1 MKRKLKIMVA
11 TALAALLFSAAVN
24 ATERR
29 NVQRDFSEEDV
40 TAQCDAFLTKEVYL
54 GEPVMYTVTLRTNY
68 SRILSIQRVDYPH
81 TQNLSDIGSVSDYNY
96 QLQSDGK
103 GGYLV
108 ELTQSYYA
116 PETTGAYNIGPGK
129 YRITYG
135 FVTVASDPFWGP
147 YRTEQPYTIVVNVPA
162 VKGKAKKLPS
172 GAPENFSGAVG
183 NFTFE
188 CKSPELTLRGT
199 GEAEVSF
206 TLEGNGL
213 LDDITVPDIR
223 SSFPENLRLKSITP
237 QSEVVAQDDG
247 SLLSRVVYK
256 CRFTVKEAADCTIAP
271 VEFCYF
277 DTDSRKYVTVS
288 SLPCEVTTKPKPKKP
303 RPGEG
308 QYVDNP
314 VPQSFVKA
322 ITL

>member
-1 MKRKLKIMVA
+1 M
-11 TALAALLFSAAVN
+11 LLSGLSAA
-24 ATERR
+24 AAERR
-29 NVQRDFSEEDV
+29 NDPPNFAPDSRQEDV
-40 TAQCDAFLTKEVYL
+40 NAKCDAFITKEAYL

-81 TQNLSDIGSVSDYNY
+81 TRNLTDVGSVSDYNY
-96 QLQSDGK
+96 RLQSDGK

-116 PETTGAYNIGPGK
+116 PETAGAYNIGPGK
-129 YRITYG
+129 YRITFG
-135 FVTVASDPFWGP
+135 FVTIANDPFWGP
-147 YRTEQPYTIVVNVPA
+147 YRTEEPYTITVNVPA
-162 VKGKAKKLPS
+162 VKGKAKKLPAS
-172 GAPENFSGAVG
+172 APGNFSGAVG

-188 CKSPELTLRGT
+188 CNSPELTLRGS

-206 TLEGNGL
+206 TLEGTGL
-213 LDDITVPDIR
+213 LDDVTVPDIR
-223 SSFPENLRLKSITP
+223 SAFPETLRLKSITP

-256 CRFTVKEAADCTIAP
+256 CRFTVKEAVDCTIAP

-314 VPQSFVKA
+314 VPKSSVKA
-322 ITL
+322 TSL

>member
-1 MKRKLKIMVA
+1 
-11 TALAALLFSAAVN
+11 
-24 ATERR
+24 
-29 NVQRDFSEEDV
+29 
-40 TAQCDAFLTKEVYL
+40 
-54 GEPVMYTVTLRTNY
+54 MYTVTLRTNY

-188 CKSPELTLRGT
+188 CNSPELTLRGT

-288 SLPCEVTTKPKPKKP
+288 SLPCEVTTKPKPQKP

>member
-1 MKRKLKIMVA
+1 M
-11 TALAALLFSAAVN
+11 LFSGLSAA
-24 ATERR
+24 AAERR
-29 NVQRDFSEEDV
+29 NDAPNFAPDSRQEDV
-40 TAQCDAFLTKEVYL
+40 NAKCDAFITKEAYL

-81 TQNLSDIGSVSDYNY
+81 TRNLTDVGSVSDYNY
-96 QLQSDGK
+96 RLQSDGK

-116 PETTGAYNIGPGK
+116 PETAGAYNIGPGK
-129 YRITYG
+129 YRITFG
-135 FVTVASDPFWGP
+135 FVTIANDPFWGP
-147 YRTEQPYTIVVNVPA
+147 YRTEEPYTITVNVPA
-162 VKGKAKKLPS
+162 VKGKAKKLPAS
-172 GAPENFSGAVG
+172 APGNFSGAVG

-188 CKSPELTLRGT
+188 CNSPELTLRGS

-206 TLEGNGL
+206 TLEGTGL
-213 LDDITVPDIR
+213 LDDVTVPDIR
-223 SSFPENLRLKSITP
+223 SAFPETLRLKSITP

-256 CRFTVKEAADCTIAP
+256 CRFTVKEAVDCTIAP

-303 RPGEG
+303 RSGEG

-314 VPQSFVKA
+314 VLQSSVKA
-322 ITL
+322 TTL

>member
-1 MKRKLKIMVA
+1 M
-11 TALAALLFSAAVN
+11 LFSGLSAA
-24 ATERR
+24 AAERR
-29 NVQRDFSEEDV
+29 NDAPNFAPDSRQEDV
-40 TAQCDAFLTKEVYL
+40 NAKCDAFITKEAYL
-54 GEPVMYTVTLRTNY
+54 GEPVMYTVKLRTNY

-81 TQNLSDIGSVSDYNY
+81 TRNLTDVGSVSDYNY
-96 QLQSDGK
+96 RLQSDGK

-116 PETTGAYNIGPGK
+116 PETAGAYNIGPGK
-129 YRITYG
+129 YRITFG
-135 FVTVASDPFWGP
+135 FVTIANDPFWGP
-147 YRTEQPYTIVVNVPA
+147 YRTEEPYTITVNVPA
-162 VKGKAKKLPS
+162 VKGKAKKLPAS
-172 GAPENFSGAVG
+172 APGNFSGAVG

-188 CKSPELTLRGT
+188 CNSPELTLRGS

-206 TLEGNGL
+206 TLEGTGL
-213 LDDITVPDIR
+213 LDDVTVPDIR
-223 SSFPENLRLKSITP
+223 SAFPETLRLKSITP

-247 SLLSRVVYK
+247 SLLSRVVYR
-256 CRFTVKEAADCTIAP
+256 CRFTVKEAVDCTIAP

-314 VPQSFVKA
+314 VLQSSVKA
-322 ITL
+322 TTL

>member
-1 MKRKLKIMVA
+1 M
-11 TALAALLFSAAVN
+11 LFSGLSAA
-24 ATERR
+24 AAERR
-29 NVQRDFSEEDV
+29 NDAPSFAPDSRQEDV
-40 TAQCDAFLTKEVYL
+40 NAKCDAFITKEAYL

-81 TQNLSDIGSVSDYNY
+81 TRNLTDVGSVSDYNY
-96 QLQSDGK
+96 RLQSDGK

-116 PETTGAYNIGPGK
+116 PETAGAYNIGPGK
-129 YRITYG
+129 YRITFG
-135 FVTVASDPFWGP
+135 FVTIANDPFWGP
-147 YRTEQPYTIVVNVPA
+147 YRTEEPYTITVNVPA
-162 VKGKAKKLPS
+162 VKGKAKKLPAS
-172 GAPENFSGAVG
+172 APGNFSGAVG

-188 CKSPELTLRGT
+188 CNSPELTLRGS

-206 TLEGNGL
+206 TLEGTGL
-213 LDDITVPDIR
+213 LDDVTVPDIR
-223 SSFPENLRLKSITP
+223 SAFPETLRLKSITP

-247 SLLSRVVYK
+247 SLLSRVVYR
-256 CRFTVKEAADCTIAP
+256 CRFTVKEAVDCTIAP

-314 VPQSFVKA
+314 VLQSSVKA
-322 ITL
+322 TTL

>member
-1 MKRKLKIMVA
+1 M
-11 TALAALLFSAAVN
+11 LLSGLSAA
-24 ATERR
+24 AAERR
-29 NVQRDFSEEDV
+29 NDPPNFAPDSRQEDV
-40 TAQCDAFLTKEVYL
+40 NAKCDAFITKEAYL

-81 TQNLSDIGSVSDYNY
+81 TRNLTDVGSVSDYNY
-96 QLQSDGK
+96 RLQSDGK

-116 PETTGAYNIGPGK
+116 PETAGAYNIGPGK
-129 YRITYG
+129 YRITFG
-135 FVTVASDPFWGP
+135 FVTIANDPFWGP
-147 YRTEQPYTIVVNVPA
+147 YRTEEPYTITVNVPA
-162 VKGKAKKLPS
+162 VKGKAKKLPAS
-172 GAPENFSGAVG
+172 APGNFSGAVG

-188 CKSPELTLRGT
+188 CNSPELTLRGS

-206 TLEGNGL
+206 TLEGTGL
-213 LDDITVPDIR
+213 LDDVTVPDIR
-223 SSFPENLRLKSITP
+223 SAFPETLRLKSITP

-256 CRFTVKEAADCTIAP
+256 CRFTVKEAVDCTIAP

-314 VPQSFVKA
+314 VPQSSVKA
-322 ITL
+322 TTL

>member
-1 MKRKLKIMVA
+1 M
-11 TALAALLFSAAVN
+11 LFSGLSAA
-24 ATERR
+24 AAERR
-29 NVQRDFSEEDV
+29 NDPPNFAPDSRQEDV
-40 TAQCDAFLTKEVYL
+40 NAKCDAFITKEAYL

-81 TQNLSDIGSVSDYNY
+81 TRNLTDVGSVSDYNY
-96 QLQSDGK
+96 RLQSDGK

-116 PETTGAYNIGPGK
+116 PETAGAYNIGPGK
-129 YRITYG
+129 YRITFG
-135 FVTVASDPFWGP
+135 FVTIANDPFWGP
-147 YRTEQPYTIVVNVPA
+147 YRTEEPYTVTVNVPA
-162 VKGKAKKLPS
+162 VKGKAKKLPAS
-172 GAPENFSGAVG
+172 APGNFSGAVG

-188 CKSPELTLRGT
+188 CNSTELTLRGS

-206 TLEGNGL
+206 TLEGTGL
-213 LDDITVPDIR
+213 LDDVTVPDIR
-223 SSFPENLRLKSITP
+223 SAFPESLRLKSITP

-256 CRFTVKEAADCTIAP
+256 CRFTVKEAVDCTIAP

-277 DTDSRKYVTVS
+277 DTDSRKYVIVS

-314 VPQSFVKA
+314 VPQSSVKA
-322 ITL
+322 TTL

>member
-1 MKRKLKIMVA
+1 M
-11 TALAALLFSAAVN
+11 LFSGLSAA
-24 ATERR
+24 AAERR
-29 NVQRDFSEEDV
+29 NDPPNFAPDSRQEDV
-40 TAQCDAFLTKEVYL
+40 NAKCDAFITKEAYL

-81 TQNLSDIGSVSDYNY
+81 TRNLTDVGSVSDYNY
-96 QLQSDGK
+96 RLQSDGK

-116 PETTGAYNIGPGK
+116 PETAGAYNIGPGK
-129 YRITYG
+129 YRITFG
-135 FVTVASDPFWGP
+135 FVTIANDPFWGP
-147 YRTEQPYTIVVNVPA
+147 YRTEEPYTITVNVPA
-162 VKGKAKKLPS
+162 VKGKAKKLPAS
-172 GAPENFSGAVG
+172 APGNFSGAVG

-188 CKSPELTLRGT
+188 CNSPELTLRGS

-206 TLEGNGL
+206 TLEGTGL
-213 LDDITVPDIR
+213 LDDVTVPDIR
-223 SSFPENLRLKSITP
+223 SAFPETLRLKSITP

-247 SLLSRVVYK
+247 SLLSRVVYR
-256 CRFTVKEAADCTIAP
+256 CRFTVKEAVDCTIAP

-303 RPGEG
+303 RSGEG

-314 VPQSFVKA
+314 VLQSSVKA
-322 ITL
+322 TTL

>member
-1 MKRKLKIMVA
+1 M
-11 TALAALLFSAAVN
+11 LFSGLSAVAA
-24 ATERR
+24 ERR
-29 NVQRDFSEEDV
+29 NDPPNFAPGSRQEDV
-40 TAQCDAFLTKEVYL
+40 NAKCDAFITKEAYL
-54 GEPVMYTVTLRTNY
+54 GEPVMYTVTLRTDY

-81 TQNLSDIGSVSDYNY
+81 TRNLTDIGSVSDYNY
-96 QLQSDGK
+96 RLQSDGK

-116 PETTGAYNIGPGK
+116 PEAAGAYNIGPGK
-129 YRITYG
+129 YRITFG
-135 FVTVASDPFWGP
+135 FVTIANDPFWGP
-147 YRTEQPYTIVVNVPA
+147 YRTEEPYTITVNVPA

-188 CKSPELTLRGT
+188 CNSPELTLRGS

-206 TLEGNGL
+206 TLEGTGL
-213 LDDITVPDIR
+213 LDDVTVPDIR
-223 SSFPENLRLKSITP
+223 SAFPETLRLKSITP

-247 SLLSRVVYK
+247 SLLSRVVYR
-256 CRFTVKEAADCTIAP
+256 CRFTVKEAADCIIAP

-277 DTDSRKYVTVS
+277 DTDSRKYVNVS
-288 SLPCEVTTKPKPKKP
+288 SLPCEVTTKPKPQKP

-314 VPQSFVKA
+314 VPKSSVKA
-322 ITL
+322 TSL

>member
-1 MKRKLKIMVA
+1 MKRKLEIMASVMAMLLVSVA
-11 TALAALLFSAAVN
+11 ANPS
-24 ATERR
+24 ERR
-29 NVQRDFSEEDV
+29 NVQRDFSAEDV
-40 TAQCDAFLTKEVYL
+40 TAQCDAFISKDAYL

-68 SRILSIQRVDYPH
+68 SRILSIQRVDFPQ

-96 QLQSDGK
+96 RLQSDGN

-116 PETTGAYNIGPGK
+116 PEETGVYNIGSSK

-135 FVTVASDPFWGP
+135 FAAIANDPFWGP
-147 YRTEQPYTIVVNVPA
+147 YRTEEPYTIVVNVPA

-172 GAPENFSGAVG
+172 GAPVNFSGAVG

-188 CKSPELTLRGT
+188 CNSPELTLRGT

-206 TLEGNGL
+206 TLEGTGL

-237 QSEVVAQDDG
+237 HSEVVAKDDG

-288 SLPCEVTTKPKPKKP
+288 SLPCEVTTKAKPKNP
-303 RPGEG
+303 RPGQG

-314 VPQSFVKA
+314 IPQTPIKA
-322 ITL
+322 MTL

>member
-1 MKRKLKIMVA
+1 M
-11 TALAALLFSAAVN
+11 LFSGLSAA
-24 ATERR
+24 AAERR
-29 NVQRDFSEEDV
+29 NDPPNFAPDSRQEDV
-40 TAQCDAFLTKEVYL
+40 NAKCDAFITKEAYL
-54 GEPVMYTVTLRTNY
+54 GESVMYTVTLRTNY

-81 TQNLSDIGSVSDYNY
+81 TRNLTDVGSVSDYNY
-96 QLQSDGK
+96 RLQSDGK

-116 PETTGAYNIGPGK
+116 PETAGAYNIGPGK
-129 YRITYG
+129 YRITFG
-135 FVTVASDPFWGP
+135 FVTIANDPFWGP
-147 YRTEQPYTIVVNVPA
+147 YRTEEPYTITVNVPA
-162 VKGKAKKLPS
+162 VKGKAKKLPAS
-172 GAPENFSGAVG
+172 APGNFSGAVG

-188 CKSPELTLRGT
+188 CNSPELTLRGS

-206 TLEGNGL
+206 TLEGTGL
-213 LDDITVPDIR
+213 LDDVTVPDIR
-223 SSFPENLRLKSITP
+223 SAFPETLRLKSITP

-256 CRFTVKEAADCTIAP
+256 CRFTVKEAVDCTIAP

-314 VPQSFVKA
+314 VPQSSVKA
-322 ITL
+322 TTL

>member
-1 MKRKLKIMVA
+1 M
-11 TALAALLFSAAVN
+11 LFSGLSAA
-24 ATERR
+24 AAERR
-29 NVQRDFSEEDV
+29 NDPPNFAPDSRQEDV
-40 TAQCDAFLTKEVYL
+40 NAKCDAFITKEAYL

-81 TQNLSDIGSVSDYNY
+81 TRNLTDVGSVSDYNY
-96 QLQSDGK
+96 RLQSDGK

-116 PETTGAYNIGPGK
+116 PETAGAYNIGPGK
-129 YRITYG
+129 YRITFG
-135 FVTVASDPFWGP
+135 FVTIANDPFWGP
-147 YRTEQPYTIVVNVPA
+147 YRTEEPYTITVNVPA
-162 VKGKAKKLPS
+162 VKGKAKKLPAS
-172 GAPENFSGAVG
+172 APGNFSGAVG

-188 CKSPELTLRGT
+188 CNSPELTLRGS

-206 TLEGNGL
+206 TLEGTGL
-213 LDDITVPDIR
+213 LDDVTVPDIR
-223 SSFPENLRLKSITP
+223 SAFPETLRLKSITP

-256 CRFTVKEAADCTIAP
+256 CRFTVKEAVDCTIAP

-303 RPGEG
+303 RSGEG

-314 VPQSFVKA
+314 VLQSSVKA
-322 ITL
+322 TTL

>member
-1 MKRKLKIMVA
+1 M
-11 TALAALLFSAAVN
+11 LFSGLSAA
-24 ATERR
+24 AAERR
-29 NVQRDFSEEDV
+29 NDPPNFAPDSRQEDV
-40 TAQCDAFLTKEVYL
+40 NAKCDAFITKEAYL

-81 TQNLSDIGSVSDYNY
+81 TRNLTDVGSVSDYNY
-96 QLQSDGK
+96 RLQSDGK

-116 PETTGAYNIGPGK
+116 PETAGAYNIGPGK
-129 YRITYG
+129 YRITFG
-135 FVTVASDPFWGP
+135 FVTIANDPFWGP
-147 YRTEQPYTIVVNVPA
+147 YRTEEPYTITVNVPA
-162 VKGKAKKLPS
+162 VKGKAKKLPAS
-172 GAPENFSGAVG
+172 APGNFSGAVG

-188 CKSPELTLRGT
+188 CNSPELTLRGS

-206 TLEGNGL
+206 TLEGTGL
-213 LDDITVPDIR
+213 LDDVTVPDIR
-223 SSFPENLRLKSITP
+223 SAFPESLRLKSITP

-256 CRFTVKEAADCTIAP
+256 CRFTVKEAVDCTIAP

-303 RPGEG
+303 RSGEG

-314 VPQSFVKA
+314 VLQSSVKA
-322 ITL
+322 TTL

>member
-1 MKRKLKIMVA
+1 M
-11 TALAALLFSAAVN
+11 LFSGLSAA
-24 ATERR
+24 AAERR
-29 NVQRDFSEEDV
+29 NDPPNFAPDSRQEDV
-40 TAQCDAFLTKEVYL
+40 NAKCDAFITKEAYL

-81 TQNLSDIGSVSDYNY
+81 TRNLTDVGSVSDYNY
-96 QLQSDGK
+96 RLQSDGK

-116 PETTGAYNIGPGK
+116 PETAGAYNIGPGK
-129 YRITYG
+129 YRITFG
-135 FVTVASDPFWGP
+135 FVTIANDPFWGP
-147 YRTEQPYTIVVNVPA
+147 YRTEEPYTITVNVPA
-162 VKGKAKKLPS
+162 VKGKAKKLPAS
-172 GAPENFSGAVG
+172 APGNFSGAVG

-188 CKSPELTLRGT
+188 CNSPELTLRGS

-206 TLEGNGL
+206 TLEGTGL
-213 LDDITVPDIR
+213 LDDVTVPDIR
-223 SSFPENLRLKSITP
+223 SAFPETLRLKSITP

-247 SLLSRVVYK
+247 SLLSRVVYR
-256 CRFTVKEAADCTIAP
+256 CRFTVKEAVDCTIAP

-314 VPQSFVKA
+314 VPQSSVKA
-322 ITL
+322 TTL

>member
-1 MKRKLKIMVA
+1 M
-11 TALAALLFSAAVN
+11 LFSGLSAA
-24 ATERR
+24 AAERR
-29 NVQRDFSEEDV
+29 NDAPSFAPDSRQEDV
-40 TAQCDAFLTKEVYL
+40 NAKCDAFITKEAYL

-81 TQNLSDIGSVSDYNY
+81 TRNLTDVGSVSDYNY
-96 QLQSDGK
+96 RLQSDGK

-116 PETTGAYNIGPGK
+116 PETAGAYNIGPGK
-129 YRITYG
+129 YRITFG
-135 FVTVASDPFWGP
+135 FVTIANDPFWGP
-147 YRTEQPYTIVVNVPA
+147 YRTEEPYTITVNVPA
-162 VKGKAKKLPS
+162 VKGKAKKLPAS
-172 GAPENFSGAVG
+172 APGNFSGAVG

-188 CKSPELTLRGT
+188 CNSPELTLRGS

-206 TLEGNGL
+206 TLEGTGL
-213 LDDITVPDIR
+213 LDDVTVPDIR
-223 SSFPENLRLKSITP
+223 SAFPETLRLKSITP

-256 CRFTVKEAADCTIAP
+256 CRFTVKEAVDCTIAP

-303 RPGEG
+303 RSGEG

-314 VPQSFVKA
+314 VLQSSVKA
-322 ITL
+322 TTL

>member
-1 MKRKLKIMVA
+1 M
-11 TALAALLFSAAVN
+11 LFSGLSAA
-24 ATERR
+24 AAERR
-29 NVQRDFSEEDV
+29 NDAPNFAPDSRQEDV
-40 TAQCDAFLTKEVYL
+40 NAKCDAFITKEAYL

-81 TQNLSDIGSVSDYNY
+81 TRNLTDVGSVSDYNY
-96 QLQSDGK
+96 RLQSDGK

-116 PETTGAYNIGPGK
+116 PETAGAYNIGPGK
-129 YRITYG
+129 YRITFG
-135 FVTVASDPFWGP
+135 FVTIANDPFWGP
-147 YRTEQPYTIVVNVPA
+147 YRTEEPYTITVNVPA
-162 VKGKAKKLPS
+162 VKGKAKKLPAS
-172 GAPENFSGAVG
+172 APGNFSGAVG

-188 CKSPELTLRGT
+188 CNSPELTLRGS

-206 TLEGNGL
+206 TLEGTGL
-213 LDDITVPDIR
+213 LDDVTVPDIR
-223 SSFPENLRLKSITP
+223 SAFPETLRLKSITP

-247 SLLSRVVYK
+247 SLLSRVVYR
-256 CRFTVKEAADCTIAP
+256 CRFTVKEAVDCTIAP

-314 VPQSFVKA
+314 VPQSSVKA
-322 ITL
+322 TTL

>member
-1 MKRKLKIMVA
+1 M
-11 TALAALLFSAAVN
+11 LFSGLSAA
-24 ATERR
+24 AAERR
-29 NVQRDFSEEDV
+29 NDPPNFAPDSRQEDV
-40 TAQCDAFLTKEVYL
+40 NAKCDAFITKEAYL

-81 TQNLSDIGSVSDYNY
+81 TRNLTDVGSVSDYNY
-96 QLQSDGK
+96 RLQSDGK

-116 PETTGAYNIGPGK
+116 PETAGAYNIGPGK
-129 YRITYG
+129 YRITFG
-135 FVTVASDPFWGP
+135 FVTIANDPFWGP
-147 YRTEQPYTIVVNVPA
+147 YRTEEPYTITVNVPA
-162 VKGKAKKLPS
+162 VKGKAKKLPAS
-172 GAPENFSGAVG
+172 APGNFSGAVG

-188 CKSPELTLRGT
+188 CNSPELTLRGS

-206 TLEGNGL
+206 TLEGTGL
-213 LDDITVPDIR
+213 LDDVTVPDIR
-223 SSFPENLRLKSITP
+223 SAFPETLRLKSITP

-256 CRFTVKEAADCTIAP
+256 CRFTVKEAVDCTIAP

-314 VPQSFVKA
+314 VPQSSVKA
-322 ITL
+322 TTL

>member
-1 MKRKLKIMVA
+1 M
-11 TALAALLFSAAVN
+11 LFSGLSAA
-24 ATERR
+24 AAERR
-29 NVQRDFSEEDV
+29 NDAPNFAPDSRQEDV
-40 TAQCDAFLTKEVYL
+40 NAKCDAFITKEAYL

-81 TQNLSDIGSVSDYNY
+81 TRNLTDVGSVSDYNY
-96 QLQSDGK
+96 RLQSDGK

-116 PETTGAYNIGPGK
+116 PETAGAYNIGPGK
-129 YRITYG
+129 YRITFG
-135 FVTVASDPFWGP
+135 FVTIANDPFWGP
-147 YRTEQPYTIVVNVPA
+147 YRTEEPYTITVNVPA
-162 VKGKAKKLPS
+162 VKGKAKKLPAS
-172 GAPENFSGAVG
+172 APGNFSGAVG

-188 CKSPELTLRGT
+188 CNSPELTLRGS

-206 TLEGNGL
+206 TLEGTGL
-213 LDDITVPDIR
+213 LDDVTVPDIR
-223 SSFPENLRLKSITP
+223 SAFPETLRLKSITP

-247 SLLSRVVYK
+247 SLLSRVVYR
-256 CRFTVKEAADCTIAP
+256 CRFTVKEAVDCTIAP

-314 VPQSFVKA
+314 VLQSSVKA
-322 ITL
+322 TTL